1 MRTFAGNEQDL
12 FFLSVLAHTSRLLF
26 EGELDLLLLAT
37 PLLQKI
43 ICICKQRLEAGG
55 EIKQE
60 ALAWIS
66 AGYTG
71 PLRLSHQTS

>member
-37 PLLQKI
+37 PLLQTI
-43 ICICKQRLEAGG
+43 ICICKQRPEAGG
-55 EIKQE
+55 GDKTTSLGLDICWLHRPPE
-60 ALAWIS
+60 AKS
-66 AGYTG
+66 
-71 PLRLSHQTS
+71 SD

>member
-43 ICICKQRLEAGG
+43 ICICKQRPEAGG

-66 AGYTG
+66 PGYTG

>member
-26 EGELDLLLLAT
+26 EGELDLLLLAS

-43 ICICKQRLEAGG
+43 ICICKQRPEAGG
-55 EIKQE
+55 GGDKTRSLGLDISWLHRPPE
-60 ALAWIS
+60 AKS
-66 AGYTG
+66 
-71 PLRLSHQTS
+71 SD

>member
-26 EGELDLLLLAT
+26 EGELDLLLLAS

-43 ICICKQRLEAGG
+43 ICICKQRPEAGG
-55 EIKQE
+55 
-60 ALAWIS
+60 
-66 AGYTG
+66 
-71 PLRLSHQTS
+71 R